1 MSENIEKSV
10 VEKADKV
17 DNDKNPKAVKTD
29 KKKKEKKPRKHP
41 FGEMVSELKKV
52 SWPTKA
58 DLRTY
63 TACVLLFVVVCAA
76 LLALM
81 DLGVGKLIELITTPE
96 GLPGVLNG
104 WFGA

>member
-1 MSENIEKSV
+1 MSENMEKSV
-10 VEKADKV
+10 IETAEKVENEKTS
-17 DNDKNPKAVKTD
+17 KAVKTD

-63 TACVLLFVVVCAA
+63 AACVLLFVVVCSA

-81 DLGVGKLIELITTPE
+81 DLGVGKLIELITTPD

>member
-1 MSENIEKSV
+1 MSENKEKSV
-10 VEKADKV
+10 
-17 DNDKNPKAVKTD
+17 KTE
-29 KKKKEKKPRKHP
+29 KKKEKKQRKHP
-41 FGEMVSELKKV
+41 FGEMISELKKV

-63 TACVLLFVVVCAA
+63 AACVLLFVAVCSI

-81 DLGVGKLIELITTPE
+81 DLGVGALIEVITKPD

-104 WFGA
+104 LFNA

>member
-1 MSENIEKSV
+1 MS
-10 VEKADKV
+10 
-17 DNDKNPKAVKTD
+17 DNKEKAVKTE
-29 KKKKEKKPRKHP
+29 KKKEKKPRKHP

-63 TACVLLFVVVCAA
+63 AACVLLFVVVCSA
-76 LLALM
+76 LLAVM
-81 DLGVGKLIELITTPE
+81 DLGVSALIDVITKPD

-104 WFGA
+104 WFNA